1 MTAFFLIPFQPDQT
15 LPQIT
20 ITGQIERLA
29 SQLSL
34 SWLVTGEIDQIAI
47 PAPATSPTRQ
57 DNLWQ
62 TTCFEFFLGL
72 TDQPDYWEFNLSPSG
87 HWNCY
92 RFSDYRQGMVT
103 ETAFKIS
110 PFQFDHSPQML
121 TFQIN
126 LDLSGLF
133 SSSPALM
140 AGITTVIQ
148 TIDGNLSY
156 WALTHPGPEADFHR
170 RDSFQLDLPTETQ
183 RAK

>member
-1 MTAFFLIPFQPDQT
+1 
-15 LPQIT
+15 
-20 ITGQIERLA
+20 
-29 SQLSL
+29 
-34 SWLVTGEIDQIAI
+34 
-47 PAPATSPTRQ
+47 
-57 DNLWQ
+57 
-62 TTCFEFFLGL
+62 
-72 TDQPDYWEFNLSPSG
+72 
-87 HWNCY
+87 
-92 RFSDYRQGMVT
+92 MVT

-121 TFQIN
+121 TLQIN

-133 SSSPALM
+133 SSSQAVI

-156 WALTHPGPEADFHR
+156 WALTHPGPAADFHR

>member
-1 MTAFFLIPFQPDQT
+1 MTAFSLIPFQPDQT
-15 LPQIT
+15 LPTIT
-20 ITGQIERLA
+20 ITGQIERLG
-29 SQLSL
+29 SQLFL
-34 SWLVTGEIDQIAI
+34 TFVVTGEIDQIAI
-47 PAPATSPTRQ
+47 PAPTTSPTRQ

-87 HWNCY
+87 HGHCY
-92 RFSDYRQGMVT
+92 HFSDYRQGMAA
-103 ETAFKIS
+103 EMALKIL
-110 PFQFDHSPQML
+110 PFQFDKSPQRL
-121 TFQIN
+121 ILQIN